1 MHFARNYPFCIHIQL
16 PPGNYS
22 KNNHQMETNHVY
34 LVIRWKP
41 NPEAPFLAHLVR
53 YLNPLSVGVANAEF
67 SPPSVFSDWL
77 ILLLLITKLQL
88 TTLRASMSTFIIARS
103 LSSMKNSKGTTGK
116 YEYFQKMVYQSGSL
130 RAIRYFFTIRQ
141 ATILCSIPSKLIS
154 LVIKCT
160 AKIL

>member
-1 MHFARNYPFCIHIQL
+1 MHLMLENYPFCVLIQL

-22 KNNHQMETNHVY
+22 KMETNHVY

-41 NPEAPFLAHLVR
+41 NPEAPFLAHLGR